1 LDFLNVGGRSW
12 EELAL
17 AKNLIH
23 MGHNCN
29 HLEIHEAIH
38 AAMIRAI
45 EADDYRNY
53 APPYGFGELRELIK
67 KDLNIPGA
75 EVVVTQGATEAI
87 YQAMASILEPGDET
101 IVTDPGWPHIGNF
114 ARMLK
119 STVVDV
125 PIYSSNVN
133 YKLQPDLLRTYL
145 TDRTRLISIIDPLNP
160 LGSAYSE
167 EEIRALC
174 ELASSRGIWLLHDAT
189 YRDFSH
195 QGHFSAVRYYERA
208 VMNISLSKI
217 CGFAGLR
224 IGASVAHPKAMAKI
238 LDYQVGRLGGNWV
251 AQQGAI
257 AAYQTKTDWCAR
269 LVQTNRRNQDVI
281 QAAIDKIPGLQTVV
295 RPSSGNFIAVDVVGT
310 GGDSEDIVRALL
322 DVGFVVRSGAYT
334 SPRFGNR
341 FVRITTSIPAIEVD
355 QFCTALPK
363 TVGNVKQIAWAR

>member
-1 LDFLNVGGRSW
+1 
-12 EELAL
+12 
-17 AKNLIH
+17 

-67 KDLNIPGA
+67 KDLDIPGA
-75 EVVVTQGATEAI
+75 EVMVTQGATEAI

-119 STVVDV
+119 SNVVEV

-167 EEIRALC
+167 DEIRALC

-195 QGHFSAVRYYERA
+195 EGHFSAVRYYERA

-224 IGASVAHPKAMAKI
+224 IGASVAHPKAMEKI
-238 LDYQVGRLGGNWV
+238 AGYQVGRLGGNWV

-257 AAYQTKTDWCAR
+257 AAYQTKKDWCAR

-281 QAAIDKIPGLQTVV
+281 QAAIDRIPGLKTVV
-295 RPSSGNFIAVDVVGT
+295 RPSNGNFIAVDVAGT
-310 GGDSEDIVRALL
+310 GYDSEQVVRALL
-322 DVGFVVRSGAYT
+322 DVGFVVRSGGYT

-341 FVRITTSIPAIEVD
+341 FVRITTSIPTIEVD
-355 QFCTALPK
+355 QFCTTLPK
-363 TVGNVKQIAWAR
+363 TVANLKQIA